1 MEEEPEQGGVGYC
14 DPEQDLSAERALSL
28 GDAAPGA
35 DDGPGTDLGVAFMAG
50 FERNEFSFLLSPS
63 LPETSLV
70 YPVIQVKMVFMQF
83 V

>member
-1 MEEEPEQGGVGYC
+1 
-14 DPEQDLSAERALSL
+14 
-28 GDAAPGA
+28 
-35 DDGPGTDLGVAFMAG
+35 MAG
-50 FERNEFSFLLSPS
+50 FERHELPFLLSSS